1 MSSLD
6 QRLIAGNIPKIRKSG
21 QIVATLDL
29 GATKVACLI
38 VRTTDASQ
46 GGFQLLG
53 HGQQSSRGLKNGTVI
68 DVEGLERSIRLA
80 VADAE
85 RMAGQ
90 QVNSVRIA
98 VSGPSVKTQRVKA
111 SIAMDGREI
120 TQKDVVKLL
129 NRALE
134 AGQNDKHRILHAIPF
149 SYIVDGNDGV
159 RDPRGMFAEELGV
172 VMNLVTMP
180 EPIYKNIT
188 LCVSRAHLDV
198 ESVSSGA
205 VMSAEAVLVDDEMDH
220 GVVCL
225 DMGGGSTGVT
235 VYLDGSL
242 AFLQTLQLGGNHVT
256 SDIAQGIGTT
266 LPAAER
272 IKTLNGA
279 VMATET
285 ARREVIDAPRIGDE
299 GRLQAAEMSRGELVQ
314 VIEPRLEET
323 FELISRTLSK
333 SGLGGR
339 LPRRVVLTGGASEL
353 PGVRDLASKVL
364 AMQVRLARPVKAGQL
379 GEECARPTFSTAAGL
394 LTFDHARGGDPKA
407 SSKRNKPDG
416 EISDETGI
424 FGKAVDWLKEN
435 F

>member
-6 QRLIAGNIPKIRKSG
+6 QRLIAGNVPKVRKAG
-21 QIVATLDL
+21 QVVATLDL
-29 GATKVACLI
+29 GATKIACLI
-38 VRTTDASQ
+38 VRTTDPSQ
-46 GGFQLLG
+46 GGFELLG
-53 HGQQSSRGLKNGTVI
+53 YGQQSSRGLKNGTVI

-90 QVNSVRIA
+90 QVSSVRLAI
-98 VSGPSVKTQRVKA
+98 SGPSMKTQRVKA
-111 SIAMDGREI
+111 NIEMDGREI
-120 TQKDVVKLL
+120 TQKDVMKLL

-134 AGQNDKHRILHAIPF
+134 SGQNEKQKILHAIPF

-159 RDPRGMFAEELGV
+159 RDPRGMFAEDLGV

-180 EPIYKNIT
+180 DATYKNIV
-188 LCVSRAHLDV
+188 LCVSRAHLEV
-198 ESVSSGA
+198 ESASSGA
-205 VMSAEAVLVDDEMDH
+205 VMSAEAVLVDDEMDN

-242 AFLQTLQLGGNHVT
+242 AFMETLQVGGNHVT

-285 ARREVIDAPRIGDE
+285 ARKEIIDAPRIGDE
-299 GRLQAAEMSRGELVQ
+299 GRLEAAEMSRGDLVQ
-314 VIEPRLEET
+314 VIEPRMEET
-323 FELISRTLSK
+323 FELISKTLSK

-353 PGVRDLASKVL
+353 PGVRDLASKIL
-364 AMQVRLARPVKAGQL
+364 AMQARLARPVKAAQL
-379 GEECARPTFSTAAGL
+379 GDDCARPTFATAAGL
-394 LTFDHARGGDPKA
+394 LTFDHTRGGDPKA
-407 SSKRNKPDG
+407 AKKTSKINSENSG
-416 EISDETGI
+416 ETGI
-424 FGKAVDWLKEN
+424 FGKAVEWLKEN